1 MSNVVQKYWFFINFL
16 LKSKIRSQ
24 RRAVIK
30 SADKHQIKVLDLA
43 EIVADTLGGS
53 IPVSPAGRKQLRP
66 FKTVLRKISHKSTS
80 NKDRKHLIFRNLV
93 SVIKLLNLVKPAL
106 ELLK

>member
-16 LKSKIRSQ
+16 LKTKIRNQ

-30 SADKHQIKVLDLA
+30 SADKHQIKALA
-43 EIVADTLGGS
+43 EIVANTLGGS
-53 IPVSPAGRKQLRP
+53 IPVSPDGRKQLRP

>member
-1 MSNVVQKYWFFINFL
+1 MSNVVQKYWFFNNIV
-16 LKSKIRSQ
+16 LKTKIRNK

-30 SADKHQIKVLDLA
+30 SADKYQIKALA
-43 EIVADTLGGS
+43 EIVANTLGGS
-53 IPVSPAGRKQLRP
+53 IPVSPGGRKQLRP

-80 NKDRKHLIFRNLV
+80 NKDRKHLIFQNLV

>member
-16 LKSKIRSQ
+16 LKTKIRSQ

-30 SADKHQIKVLDLA
+30 SANKHQIKALA
-43 EIVADTLGGS
+43 EIVANTLGGS

-66 FKTVLRKISHKSTS
+66 FKTVLRKISHKSTL

>member
-16 LKSKIRSQ
+16 LKTKIRNQ

-30 SADKHQIKVLDLA
+30 SADKHQIKALA
-43 EIVADTLGGS
+43 EIVANTLAGS